1 MSRLIAESRR
11 ILFVGSSTT
20 AGTGPSSPDKV
31 YTALVTVARPDD
43 VITVRAEGGTLVN
56 DWLSQGTVVTGP
68 TTSSLTVLDADAAQ
82 FAIGDYFQLYTSA
95 DVLKEQTAFTISNI
109 INDAGANST
118 IQFTPAAATTPAVGN
133 VIKLAYSLTQ
143 QDVAFVQLGV
153 NDWYVPV
160 VADTF
165 KTQVQTMLSRLR
177 VQSPNIQLFWLRTW
191 MPNSDDVSRI
201 QMWNDYE
208 VALADVVT
216 QPGPWPCRFLDMRES
231 NRSLYWFDPT
241 GFHYNDFG
249 HQLLAKKV
257 LEWV

>member
-1 MSRLIAESRR
+1 MSRLVEEHLR

-20 AGTGPSSPDKV
+20 AGTGPSSPDKA
-31 YTALVTVARPDD
+31 YTALVQAARPDD
-43 VITVRAEGGTLVN
+43 IVTVRAEGGTLVN

-68 TTSSLTVLDADAAQ
+68 NTTSCTVSDADAAQ
-82 FAIGDYFQLYTSA
+82 FVATDYFQIYTSA
-95 DVLKEQTAFTISNI
+95 GVLKQSGAFTITNI

-118 IQFTPAAATTPAVGN
+118 VQFTPAAAATMVAGDT
-133 VIKLAYSLTQ
+133 IRLAYSLTQ
-143 QDVAFVQLGV
+143 QDLAVVQLGI

-160 VADTF
+160 DADTF
-165 KTQVQTMLSRLR
+165 QTQVRTMLTRLR
-177 VQSPNIQLFWLRTW
+177 NQSPNIQLFWLRTW
-191 MPNSDDVSRI
+191 MPNSDDASRI

-208 VALADVVT
+208 VALAEVVT
-216 QPGPWPCRFLDMRES
+216 EPGPWPCRFLDMRES

-257 LEWV
+257 LESI